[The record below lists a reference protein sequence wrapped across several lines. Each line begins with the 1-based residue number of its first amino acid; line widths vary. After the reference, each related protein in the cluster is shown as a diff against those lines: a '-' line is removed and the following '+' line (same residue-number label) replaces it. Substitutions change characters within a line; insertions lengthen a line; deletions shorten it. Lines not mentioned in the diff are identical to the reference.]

1 MDSVW
6 GLLCIDGLAA
16 DLKRFVLGSGVFA
29 PCVCRSAHFLVDAP
43 QRLLWGAGGGGLN
56 GGFDKH
62 VFVRC
67 QRHQFYIFGHLNRD
81 GGGTST

>member
-1 MDSVW
+1 MREVKPEDALFSIKKRYSNSKT
-6 GLLCIDGLAA
+6 LYADCNTMKQCI
-16 DLKRFVLGSGVFA
+16 FFA
-29 PCVCRSAHFLVDAP
+29 DAP
-43 QRLLWGAGGGGLN
+43 QRLLRGAGGGGQN

-67 QRHQFYIFGHLNRD
+67 QRYQLYIFGHLNRD